1 MTRTDN
7 ERTTAMTLIHVW
19 YGTES
24 GNAEMVGDEI
34 VDALSGAGIAARL
47 SELPELTASDVAEA
61 ELAVVITSTYGE
73 GGLPATTEPFYE
85 TLLSERPDLSGLR
98 FAAFGLGDSSYDNYN
113 NAIKTVSQ
121 LLIELGATQIGSTGK
136 HDATT
141 GLDPVQVAQKWAHND
156 ALPILIP
163 AAERTPAV
171 TEQAT
176 GEDLFP
182 WSNKDFQNNP
192 HPWYDKAREMGPV
205 HQTDE
210 RTFVVLGYEEAM
222 KFVKEPNMS
231 IREPDWVET
240 NPWLAFGHTVLSLD
254 PPEHTRARRLFSRW
268 FTPKLIKQW
277 VEATRKS
284 MDEIL
289 STYEPGD
296 IIDAHYDLGVL
307 PTHTTMAQVLGF
319 PDGEVEPLFWALW
332 NAMLIQA
339 TDPAPGTREKSI
351 ENLDYMFDTTAKLL
365 KDKEA
370 NPGNGLADELLAASK
385 RGEITEREVLE
396 NMVLF
401 YMSGAP
407 NPAYLV
413 GAGFEIFAE
422 HPEVLR
428 DFRDKP
434 ETRERIVNEIARLNP
449 VELLLTRFPTE
460 DIEIAGTVI
469 PEGAM
474 VKFPIGAVNRD
485 PAVFENPHEFDYTR
499 PLETSRNLTF
509 GLGTHSCAGQLIA
522 RAEIDVIFT
531 TIAERFSSVTLTDTP
546 TRVITDRL
554 VAYDKMPIT
563 LH

>member
-1 MTRTDN
+1 
-7 ERTTAMTLIHVW
+7 MTLIHVW

-34 VDALSGAGIAARL
+34 VEILKRAGIDTHL
-47 SELPELTASDVAEA
+47 NELTDVEVDDVANA
-61 ELAVVITSTYGE
+61 QVAVLITSTYGE
-73 GGLPATTEPFYE
+73 GGLPATTEPFYDA
-85 TLLSERPDLSGLR
+85 LVAARPDLSGLR
-98 FAAFGLGDSSYDNYN
+98 FAAFGLGDSSYENYN
-113 NAIKTVSQ
+113 NAIKTMSS
-121 LLIELGATQIGSTGK
+121 LLVELGATQIGSVGR

-141 GLDPVQVAQKWAHND
+141 GLDPVDVATEWAHND

-163 AAERTPAV
+163 AAERTPVSA
-171 TEQAT
+171 AT
-176 GEDLFP
+176 VHSDLFP
-182 WSNKDFQNNP
+182 WNDRDFQLNP
-192 HPWYDKAREMGPV
+192 HPWYDRAREQGPV

-222 KFVKEPNMS
+222 KFVKAPNMS
-231 IREPDWVET
+231 ILEPNNEGQTVFGA
-240 NPWLAFGHTVLSLD
+240 AFNNTVLTMD
-254 PPEHTRARRLFSRW
+254 PPQHTQARRLFSRW
-268 FTPKLIKQW
+268 FTPKLIRQW
-277 VEATRKS
+277 VEATRES
-284 MDEIL
+284 MTTIL
-289 STYEPGD
+289 SEYEPGQ
-296 IIDAHYDLGVL
+296 IIDAHYDLGVV

-339 TDPAPGTREKSI
+339 TDPRPGTLEKSA
-351 ENLDYMFDTTAKLL
+351 ESLNYMFTTTEKLL
-365 KDKEA
+365 KEKELH
-370 NPGNGLADELLAASK
+370 PGNGLADELIAASK
-385 RGEITEREVLE
+385 RGEITERQVLE

-413 GAGFEIFAE
+413 GAGFELFAAR
-422 HPEVLR
+422 PDVFL
-428 DFRDKP
+428 DYRDKP

-460 DIEIAGTVI
+460 DVEIAGTII
-469 PEGAM
+469 PAGATI
-474 VKFPIGAVNRD
+474 KFPIGAVNRD
-485 PAVFENPHEFDYTR
+485 PAVFDSPHEFDYTR

-531 TIAERFSSVTLTDTP
+531 MTAERFTNVTLTEPP
-546 TRVITDRL
+546 TRVLTDRL

-563 LH
+563 LS

>member
-1 MTRTDN
+1 
-7 ERTTAMTLIHVW
+7 MTLVHVW

-34 VDALSGAGIAARL
+34 VDALKSAAVDAQLREL
-47 SELPELTASDVAEA
+47 SDLEASDVADTQ
-61 ELAVVITSTYGE
+61 LAVVITSTYGE
-73 GGLPATTEPFYE
+73 GGLPAGSEPFYE
-85 TLLSERPDLSGLR
+85 TLDTERPDLSGLR

-113 NAIKTVSQ
+113 NAIKTLSS
-121 LLIELGATQIGSTGK
+121 LLVELGATQIGNTGK

-141 GLDPVQVAQKWAHND
+141 GLDPVTVAREWADND

-163 AAERTPAV
+163 ASERAV
-171 TEQAT
+171 TTTTEYRA
-176 GEDLFP
+176 DLFP
-182 WSNKDFQNNP
+182 WSNKEFQNDP

-222 KFVKEPNMS
+222 KFVKAPNMS
-231 IREPDWVET
+231 IREPGWVEE

-254 PPEHTRARRLFSRW
+254 PPEHTRARRLFSKW

-277 VEATRKS
+277 VEATRTS
-284 MDEIL
+284 MNEIL
-289 STYEPGD
+289 AGYEAGQT
-296 IIDAHYDLGVL
+296 IDAHYDLGVL

-339 TDPAPGTREKSI
+339 TDPAPGIREKSI
-351 ENLDYMFDTTAKLL
+351 ENLDYMFNTTAALL
-365 KDKEA
+365 EEKKA
-370 NPGNGLADELLAASK
+370 NPGNGLADEMLAAAA
-385 RGEITEREVLE
+385 RGEVTDREVLE

-422 HPEVLR
+422 RPDVLR

-460 DIEIAGTVI
+460 DVEIAGTII
-469 PEGAM
+469 PATSM

-485 PAVFENPHEFDYTR
+485 PAVFTNPHEFDYHR
-499 PLETSRNLTF
+499 PIETSRNLTF
-509 GLGTHSCAGQLIA
+509 GLGTHSCAGQMIA

-531 TIAERFSSVTLTDTP
+531 MIAERFSTVTLAQQP

-563 LH
+563 LS

>member
-1 MTRTDN
+1 
-7 ERTTAMTLIHVW
+7 MTLIHVW

-34 VDALSGAGIAARL
+34 VDILKGAGIDTRL
-47 SELPELTASDVAEA
+47 SELTDVEVDDVAKA
-61 ELAVVITSTYGE
+61 QIAVLITSTYGE
-73 GGLPATTEPFYE
+73 GGLPATTEPFYDA
-85 TLLSERPDLSGLR
+85 LIAARPDLSGLR
-98 FAAFGLGDSSYDNYN
+98 FAAFGLGDSSYENYN
-113 NAIKTVSQ
+113 NAIKTMSN
-121 LLIELGATQIGSTGK
+121 LLVELGATQIGSVGR

-141 GLDPVQVAQKWAHND
+141 GLDPVDVATEWAHND

-163 AAERTPAV
+163 AAERTPVSA
-171 TEQAT
+171 AT
-176 GEDLFP
+176 VHSDLFP
-182 WSNKDFQNNP
+182 WSDRDFQLNP
-192 HPWYDKAREMGPV
+192 HPWYDRARELHPV
-205 HQTDE
+205 HQTDD

-222 KFVKEPNMS
+222 KFVKAPNMS
-231 IREPDWVET
+231 ILEPNNEGQT
-240 NPWLAFGHTVLSLD
+240 PFGAAFNNTVLTMD
-254 PPEHTRARRLFSRW
+254 PPQHTRARRLFSRW
-268 FTPKLIKQW
+268 FTPKLIRQW
-277 VEATRKS
+277 VEATRES
-284 MDEIL
+284 MTTIL
-289 STYEPGD
+289 SDYEPGR
-296 IIDAHYDLGVL
+296 IIDAHYDLGVV

-339 TDPAPGTREKSI
+339 TDPAPGTFEKSI
-351 ENLDYMFDTTAKLL
+351 ESLNYMFNRTEELL
-365 KDKEA
+365 KEKEL
-370 NPGNGLADELLAASK
+370 NPGDGLADELIAASK

-413 GAGFEIFAE
+413 GAGFEVFAE
-422 HPEVLR
+422 RPDVFL
-428 DFRDKP
+428 DYRDKP

-460 DIEIAGTVI
+460 DVEIAGTII
-469 PEGAM
+469 PEGATI
-474 VKFPIGAVNRD
+474 KFPIGAVNRD
-485 PAVFENPHEFDYTR
+485 PAVFENPHDFDYTR

-531 TIAERFSSVTLTDTP
+531 MTAQRFTTVTLTDPP

-554 VAYDKMPIT
+554 VAYDKMPVT
-563 LH
+563 LS

>member
-1 MTRTDN
+1 
-7 ERTTAMTLIHVW
+7 MTLIHVW

-34 VDALSGAGIAARL
+34 VGTLAGAGIDARL
-47 SELPELTASDVAEA
+47 SELPDLTAEVVADA
-61 ELAVVITSTYGE
+61 RLAVVITSTYGE

-85 TLLSERPDLSGLR
+85 TLAAQRPDLSGLR
-98 FAAFGLGDSSYDNYN
+98 FAAFGLGDSSYENYN
-113 NAIKTVSQ
+113 NAIRTVAS
-121 LLIELGATQIGSTGK
+121 LLTELGATQIGTTGK

-141 GLDPVQVAQKWAHND
+141 GLDPVQAAQDWANNE

-163 AAERTPAV
+163 AAERTPV
-171 TEQAT
+171 STTPPQ
-176 GEDLFP
+176 EDLFP
-182 WSNKDFQNNP
+182 WSNEDFQNNP
-192 HPWYDKAREMGPV
+192 HPWYDKARRMGPV

-210 RTFVVLGYEEAM
+210 RTFVILGYEEAM

-231 IREPDWVET
+231 IREPDWVQE
-240 NPWLAFGHTVLSLD
+240 NPWLAFEHTVLSLD
-254 PPEHTRARRLFSRW
+254 PPEHTRARRLFARW

-289 STYEPGD
+289 SNYEAGQT
-296 IIDAHYDLGVL
+296 IDAHYDLGVV

-351 ENLDYMFDTTAKLL
+351 ESLNYMFDTTAKLL
-365 KDKEA
+365 KEKEA
-370 NPGNGLADELLAASK
+370 NPGNGLADELIAASK

-413 GAGFEIFAE
+413 GAGFETFAE
-422 HPEVLR
+422 RPDVLE
-428 DFRDKP
+428 DYRDKP
-434 ETRERIVNEIARLNP
+434 EVRERIINEIARLNP

-469 PEGAM
+469 PAGSM

-485 PAVFENPHEFDYTR
+485 PAVFDNPHEFDYTR
-499 PLETSRNLTF
+499 PIETSRNLTF

-531 TIAERFSSVTLTDTP
+531 MTAERFSKVTLTETP

-563 LH
+563 LN

>member
-1 MTRTDN
+1 MT
-7 ERTTAMTLIHVW
+7 MIHVW

-34 VDALSGAGIAARL
+34 VGTLTSAGIDARL
-47 SELPELTASDVAEA
+47 SELPDLTAADVADA
-61 ELAVVITSTYGE
+61 QLAVVITSTYGE

-85 TLLSERPDLSGLR
+85 TLAAERPDLRGLR
-98 FAAFGLGDSSYDNYN
+98 FAAFGLGDSSYENYN
-113 NAIKTVSQ
+113 NAIKTVAS
-121 LLIELGATQIGSTGK
+121 LMIELGATQIGTTGK

-141 GLDPVQVAQKWAHND
+141 GLDPVQVAQDWAHND

-163 AAERTPAV
+163 AVERPPVSA
-171 TEQAT
+171 APPH
-176 GEDLFP
+176 EDLFP
-182 WSNKDFQNNP
+182 WSNKEFQDNP

-210 RTFVVLGYEEAM
+210 RTFVVLGYDEAM

-231 IREPDWVET
+231 IREPDWVEE

-277 VEATRKS
+277 VEATRTS
-284 MDEIL
+284 MNEIL
-289 STYEPGD
+289 ANYEPGQTL
-296 IIDAHYDLGVL
+296 DAHYDLGVL

-351 ENLDYMFDTTAKLL
+351 ESLDYMFDTTAALL
-365 KDKEA
+365 KEKEVH
-370 NPGNGLADELLAASK
+370 PGNGLADELLAASK

-422 HPEVLR
+422 RPDVLE
-428 DFRDKP
+428 DYRDKP
-434 ETRERIVNEIARLNP
+434 EVRERIVNEIARLNP

-460 DIEIAGTVI
+460 DVEIAGTVI
-469 PEGAM
+469 PAGSM

-485 PAVFENPHEFDYTR
+485 PAVFEHPHEFDYTR
-499 PLETSRNLTF
+499 PIETSRNLTF

-531 TIAERFSSVTLTDTP
+531 MVAERFSKVTLTDTP

-563 LH
+563 LS

>member
-1 MTRTDN
+1 
-7 ERTTAMTLIHVW
+7 MTLIHVW

-34 VDALSGAGIAARL
+34 VEILKGVGVDAHL
-47 SELPELTASDVAEA
+47 SELTDVEVDDVARA
-61 ELAVVITSTYGE
+61 QIAVLITSTYGE
-73 GGLPATTEPFYE
+73 GGLPATTEPFYDA
-85 TLLSERPDLSGLR
+85 LVAARPDLSGLR
-98 FAAFGLGDSSYDNYN
+98 FAAFGLGDSSYENYN
-113 NAIKTVSQ
+113 NAIKTMSS
-121 LLIELGATQIGSTGK
+121 LLVELGATQIGSVGR

-141 GLDPVQVAQKWAHND
+141 GLDPVDVATEWAHND

-163 AAERTPAV
+163 AAERTPV
-171 TEQAT
+171 GAT
-176 GEDLFP
+176 VHSDLFP
-182 WSNKDFQNNP
+182 WNDRDFQLNP
-192 HPWYDKAREMGPV
+192 HPWYDRARELGPV

-210 RTFVVLGYEEAM
+210 RTFVILGYEEAM
-222 KFVKEPNMS
+222 KFVKAPNMS
-231 IREPDWVET
+231 ILEPNNEGQTVFGA
-240 NPWLAFGHTVLSLD
+240 AFNNTVLTMD
-254 PPEHTRARRLFSRW
+254 PPQHTQARRLFSRW
-268 FTPKLIKQW
+268 FTPKLIRQW
-277 VEATRKS
+277 VEATRES
-284 MDEIL
+284 MTTIL
-289 STYEPGD
+289 SEYEPGR
-296 IIDAHYDLGVL
+296 IIDAHYDLGVV

-339 TDPAPGTREKSI
+339 TDPPPGTLEKSA
-351 ENLDYMFDTTAKLL
+351 ESLNYMFTTTEKLI
-365 KDKEA
+365 KEKEL
-370 NPGNGLADELLAASK
+370 NPGNGLADELIAASK
-385 RGEITEREVLE
+385 RGEITERQVLE

-413 GAGFEIFAE
+413 GAGFELFAA
-422 HPEVLR
+422 HPDVLL
-428 DFRDKP
+428 DYRDKP

-460 DIEIAGTVI
+460 DVEIAGTII
-469 PEGAM
+469 PTGATI
-474 VKFPIGAVNRD
+474 KFPIGAVNRD
-485 PAVFENPHEFDYTR
+485 PAVFDNPHEFDYTR

-531 TIAERFSSVTLTDTP
+531 MTAERFTNVTLTEPP

-563 LH
+563 LG

>member
-1 MTRTDN
+1 
-7 ERTTAMTLIHVW
+7 MTLIHVW

-34 VDALSGAGIAARL
+34 VEILRGADIDTHL
-47 SELPELTASDVAEA
+47 SELTDVEVNDVANA
-61 ELAVVITSTYGE
+61 KVAVLITSTYGE
-73 GGLPATTEPFYE
+73 GGLPATTEPFYDA
-85 TLLSERPDLSGLR
+85 LVAARPDLSGLR
-98 FAAFGLGDSSYDNYN
+98 FAAFGLGDSSYENYN
-113 NAIKTVSQ
+113 NAIKTMSN
-121 LLIELGATQIGSTGK
+121 LLVELGATQIGNVGR

-141 GLDPVQVAQKWAHND
+141 GLDPVDVATEWAHND

-163 AAERTPAV
+163 AAERPLVSA
-171 TEQAT
+171 AT
-176 GEDLFP
+176 THSDLFP
-182 WSNKDFQNNP
+182 WNDRDFQLNP
-192 HPWYDKAREMGPV
+192 HPWYDRAREQGPV

-210 RTFVVLGYEEAM
+210 RTFVILGYEEAM
-222 KFVKEPNMS
+222 KFVKAPNMS
-231 IREPDWVET
+231 ILEPNNEGQTVFGA
-240 NPWLAFGHTVLSLD
+240 AFNNTVLTMD
-254 PPEHTRARRLFSRW
+254 PPQHTQARRLFSRW
-268 FTPKLIKQW
+268 FTPKLIRQW
-277 VEATRKS
+277 VEATQAS
-284 MDEIL
+284 MTKIL
-289 STYEPGD
+289 ANYEPGQ
-296 IIDAHYDLGVL
+296 IIDAHYDLGVV

-339 TDPAPGTREKSI
+339 TDPPPGTLEKST
-351 ENLDYMFDTTAKLL
+351 EALNYMFSITEKML
-365 KDKEA
+365 KEKEL
-370 NPGNGLADELLAASK
+370 NPGNGLADELIAASK
-385 RGEITEREVLE
+385 RGEITERQVLE

-413 GAGFEIFAE
+413 GAGFEVFADRTD
-422 HPEVLR
+422 VLL
-428 DFRDKP
+428 DYRDKP

-460 DIEIAGTVI
+460 DVEIAGTII
-469 PEGAM
+469 PQGATI
-474 VKFPIGAVNRD
+474 KFPIGAVNRD
-485 PAVFENPHEFDYTR
+485 PAVFENPHGFDYTR

-531 TIAERFSSVTLTDTP
+531 MTAERFTNVTLTEPP

-563 LH
+563 LS